1 MNNTTISA
9 FLLTA
14 CFLADNG
21 TAQQNFAQGVSA
33 SSGQRVDVPTDQ
45 SLLGAPYRN
54 SRLPLEKRVEDLMQR
69 LTPEE
74 KAELLHGASS
84 FSYGKMPRIGLAE
97 CAFTDGPQGVRM
109 GNNDK
114 AQATAF
120 PSGIAQASTWD
131 PELQEQL
138 GKAIAEECKAVN
150 SRIILGPGINIMRTP
165 LGARTFEYYGEDPYL
180 AGRMAAGFITGV
192 QSRGVAACMKHWL
205 LNDQE
210 WARDLV
216 DVDLGERALRE
227 IYARPFEIAV
237 KEASPWTIMPAYN
250 LMRGKYCA
258 HNRYLN
264 DILFRDF
271 SWDGALISDWGAWHS
286 SEKALP
292 GGCTLEMP
300 SRKDT
305 AKDKKL
311 VQDVNDGR
319 ISQGDVDAAV
329 RRNLRF
335 LFRVGTFDR
344 VEKGSLG
351 TQEHADL
358 GRRVAEQSIVLL
370 KNDGNILPLNISS
383 IGKVAVIGPNAD
395 QYHTLADKADH
406 GLRGGSGAHGGK
418 YEVTPLRALVDRLGK
433 EKVLY
438 APGFRFEEPRMN
450 SVPDMQT
457 MDPVEAAR
465 QADFVL
471 FFGGTDHSYDKENFT
486 WNNVNK
492 AADKPDIN
500 LKGPQVEL
508 IRKVVAANP
517 KTIVVLTNGAPVQME
532 EWQEDV
538 PAIVESWYGGQEGG
552 NAVANILFGV
562 VNPSGKLPVTFGRK
576 LTDWL
581 SHSTGDRSYPGVL
594 TADGKNRR
602 EFYSDYIWVGYRHF
616 DRAAIEPRFP
626 FGHGLSYTTFQ
637 FEKAQ
642 GSSPTEFA
650 VKVSNTGKR
659 EGAEVVQFYL
669 SKPEGRIPMPP
680 KELVFFK
687 KVHLQ
692 PGASE
697 VVSFKLTDEAK
708 RYWDEEGGRWNVMPG
723 HYVLSA
729 GNSSRHLPI
738 AYSWE
743 EDGRKQGY

>member
-1 MNNTTISA
+1 MA
-9 FLLTA
+9 ELGYA
-14 CFLADNG
+14 E
-21 TAQQNFAQGVSA
+21 QNFAQGVDA
-33 SSGQRVDVPTDQ
+33 VSGQKVDEPTDK
-45 SLLGAPYRN
+45 SLLDAPYRN
-54 SRLPLEKRVEDLMQR
+54 SKLSLEERVNDLMQR

-120 PSGIAQASTWD
+120 PSGIAQAATWN
-131 PELQEQL
+131 PSLLEEL
-138 GKAIAEECKAVN
+138 GTAIAEECKAVN
-150 SRIILGPGINIMRTP
+150 SRIILGPGVNIMRTP

-180 AGRMAAGFITGV
+180 SGKMAAGYVKGV
-192 QSRGVAACMKHWL
+192 QARGVAACVKHWL
-205 LNDQE
+205 FNDQE

-216 DVDLGERALRE
+216 DVDAGERALRE
-227 IYARPFEIAV
+227 IYARPYEIIV

-250 LMRGKYCA
+250 LLRGQYCA

-264 DILFRDF
+264 DILFKDF
-271 SWDGALISDWGAWHS
+271 NWDGALISDWGAWHS

-300 SRKDT
+300 SRKNPE
-305 AKDKKL
+305 KDKKL
-311 VQDVNDGR
+311 VQDVKDGK
-319 ISQGDVDAAV
+319 ISQQDVDAAIQ
-329 RRNLRF
+329 RNLRF
-335 LFRVGTFDR
+335 LFRVGAFDR

-358 GRRVAEQSIVLL
+358 GRKLAEEGIVLL
-370 KNDGNILPLNISS
+370 KNDKGILPLDPASLK
-383 IGKVAVIGPNAD
+383 KVAVIGPNAD

-418 YEVTPLRALVDRLGK
+418 YEITPLKAMVDRLGQ
-433 EKVLY
+433 ERVLY
-438 APGFRFEEPRMN
+438 APGFRFEEPRVN
-450 SVPDMQT
+450 SVPDMPQ
-457 MDPVEAAR
+457 MDPVEAAK
-465 QADFVL
+465 QADIVL

-486 WNNVNK
+486 WNDANK

-500 LKGPQVEL
+500 LKGAQAEL
-508 IRKVVAANP
+508 IRKVIAANP

-532 EWQEDV
+532 EWQADV
-538 PAIVESWYGGQEGG
+538 PAIVESWYGGQEAG
-552 NAVANILFGV
+552 NAVSRVLFGE
-562 VNPSGKLPVTFGRK
+562 VNPSGKLPVTFGKK

-594 TADGKNRR
+594 TPDGKNRK
-602 EFYSDYIWVGYRHF
+602 EFYADYIWVGYRHF
-616 DRAAIEPRFP
+616 DKAKIEPRFP

-637 FEKAQ
+637 IEKAQ
-642 GSSPTEFA
+642 AASPTEFA

-669 SKPEGRIPMPP
+669 SKPDGRIPMPE
-680 KELVFFK
+680 KELVHFK
-687 KVHLQ
+687 KVNLK

-697 VVSFKLTDEAK
+697 VVSFNLTDDAK
-708 RYWDEEGGRWNVMPG
+708 RYWEEKEGKWKVEPG
-723 HYVLSA
+723 QYKISI
-729 GNSSRHLPI
+729 GNSSRNLP
-738 AYSWE
+738 AVYTWE
-743 EDGRKQGY
+743 EDGRKAGY